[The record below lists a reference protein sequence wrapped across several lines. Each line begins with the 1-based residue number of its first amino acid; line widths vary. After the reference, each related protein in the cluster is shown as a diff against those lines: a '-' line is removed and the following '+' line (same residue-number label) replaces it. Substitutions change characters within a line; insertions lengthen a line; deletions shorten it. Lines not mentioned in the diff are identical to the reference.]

1 MPSPIL
7 FFIAMTLVEI
17 AVLIK
22 VGNHVGML
30 NAILIIIGTG
40 VIGTVMMRIQG
51 FVILQKITE
60 RLNRGAMPSAEVL
73 DGLLMFVGGVCLI
86 APGIIGDVIGFILL
100 IPWARLLLRKLLA
113 FVIKSRFDRG
123 QTITI
128 VPISR
133 YNDPEI

>member
-1 MPSPIL
+1 MPTPIL

-51 FVILQKITE
+51 FVILQKISE
-60 RLNRGAMPSAEVL
+60 RLNRGAMPNAEVL

>member
-51 FVILQKITE
+51 FVILQKISE

-128 VPISR
+128 VPVSR
-133 YNDPEI
+133 YNDPEN

>member
-22 VGNHVGML
+22 VGNHVGMQ
-30 NAILIIIGTG
+30 NSILINNGTG
-40 VIGTVMMRIQG
+40 VSGTNMMRIQG
-51 FVILQKITE
+51 FVILQKISE
-60 RLNRGAMPSAEVL
+60 RLNRGAMPNAEVL

>member
-51 FVILQKITE
+51 FVILQKISE
-60 RLNRGAMPSAEVL
+60 RLNRGAMPNAEVL

>member
-22 VGNHVGML
+22 VVNHVGML

-51 FVILQKITE
+51 FVILQKISE
-60 RLNRGAMPSAEVL
+60 RLNRGAMPNAEVL

-133 YNDPEI
+133 YNDPGI

>member
-51 FVILQKITE
+51 FVILQKISE

-133 YNDPEI
+133 YNDPEN

>member
-60 RLNRGAMPSAEVL
+60 RLNRGAMPNAEVL

>member
-51 FVILQKITE
+51 FVILQKISE